1 MDKRL
6 SYLRRLSGLV
16 LSGSC
21 TYYVGFMERAVVVK
35 SAMAELI
42 HAKFLSWR
50 HLHLLEDPFFAKA
63 DVESAVNIHKSRGMA
78 RNRGISNF
86 QSWLDRTSMPL
97 GDLTYEVMTSLKNGS
112 SYYVHRHMEKPRRPL
127 LYWKSTESHSDRF
140 FGINGG
146 WEVHD
151 YVAPALR
158 NKLRIL
164 LTRIEPP
171 KPVVLRKAPADTPQ
185 QTAPVDDTPRDE
197 RHMFQLEVESENDVP
212 LPEKLYITLVAF
224 NKTQDARPVHQV
236 NDIVW
241 DFESRIFRAKPG
253 DSFEVFAITDQM
265 KAVKKDLRDNK
276 NLTQSVNDQLI
287 APLEITDTF
296 NRADDVVVHTVK
308 YVVPEVRSLIINYEY
323 GKHDSKPK
331 DDILV
336 LVHEDSDWIQT
347 IYVGS
352 NNVKGDVAFHDDGWV
367 KITFED
373 IPKEGK
379 FSLYSENRNSNA
391 SPATM
396 FSDKTESELMA
407 KPEYTTETA
416 ADIDESEEDLT
427 MLGETF
433 EWEEWLTAVARS

>member
-1 MDKRL
+1 M
-6 SYLRRLSGLV
+6 
-16 LSGSC
+16 
-21 TYYVGFMERAVVVK
+21 VVK

-171 KPVVLRKAPADTPQ
+171 KPVVLRKAPTDTPQ

-265 KAVKKDLRDNK
+265 KAVKKDLRDDK

-308 YVVPEVRSLIINYEY
+308 YVVPEVRSL
-323 GKHDSKPK
+323 
-331 DDILV
+331 
-336 LVHEDSDWIQT
+336 
-347 IYVGS
+347 
-352 NNVKGDVAFHDDGWV
+352 
-367 KITFED
+367 
-373 IPKEGK
+373 
-379 FSLYSENRNSNA
+379 
-391 SPATM
+391 
-396 FSDKTESELMA
+396 
-407 KPEYTTETA
+407 
-416 ADIDESEEDLT
+416 
-427 MLGETF
+427 
-433 EWEEWLTAVARS
+433 